1 MFCYYIY
8 KIEFWCEL
16 TIAILIQENVDLGF
30 GQKYTLMSRLDNQR
44 LDQSFQF
51 VSDPS
56 NNSNFRWQ
64 TLKWCN
70 ADFETIYRTKY

>member
-1 MFCYYIY
+1 M
-8 KIEFWCEL
+8 
-16 TIAILIQENVDLGF
+16 DLGF